1 MVTRT
6 GLGYRGLRDIPRFGF
21 GDVTT
26 AQATGSGQSAA
37 VAVQDFTSSGGGSK
51 YLSGTGASLIA
62 LSPFIPVAGAF
73 IAVAGVAL
81 ELLGQMGV
89 GSGCGQKCV
98 LSTTYAN
105 KAEAVFRQNCNT
117 YFGLPAPR
125 TYSEQ
130 QAALAIFDG
139 IWLDLTQQCGVPS
152 LGDPGKRC
160 ITDRQAGACTWKQT
174 GQSPWP
180 GGPGLGACWNWF
192 NAYRDPIANDP
203 VVPDTLATSASSA
216 ATSLE
221 SALGVS
227 SSSLM
232 PLLLIGGLL
241 ALAVSL

>member
-1 MVTRT
+1 VVA
-6 GLGYRGLRDIPRFGF
+6 GQDI
-21 GDVTT
+21 
-26 AQATGSGQSAA
+26 AA
-37 VAVQDFTSSGGGSK
+37 GASGGGGAN
-51 YLSGTGASLIA
+51 YLKGTGAAMLA
-62 LSPFIPVAGAF
+62 AAPFTPPP
-73 IAVAGVAL
+73 AGVAL
-81 ELLGQMGV
+81 AIAGAALEFLGAMGV

-105 KAEAVFRQNCNT
+105 KAEALFRQNIT
-117 YFGLPAPR
+117 AYFGIPAPR
-125 TYSEQ
+125 TVTQ
-130 QAALAIFDG
+130 QKEALTIFDA
-139 IWLDLTQQCGVPS
+139 IWLDLTQQCGVAS

-160 ITDRQAGACTWKQT
+160 ITDRQSGACTWKQT

-180 GGPGLGACWNWF
+180 GGPALGACWNWF

-203 VVPDTLATSASSA
+203 VVADTVASSVSGA

-232 PLLLIGGLL
+232 PLLLIGGLV

>member
-1 MVTRT
+1 MA
-6 GLGYRGLRDIPRFGF
+6 I
-21 GDVTT
+21 
-26 AQATGSGQSAA
+26 
-37 VAVQDFTSSGGGSK
+37 
-51 YLSGTGASLIA
+51 
-62 LSPFIPVAGAF
+62 AGA
-73 IAVAGVAL
+73 AL
-81 ELLGQMGV
+81 EFLGAMGV

-105 KAEAVFRQNCNT
+105 KAEALFRQNADA
-117 YFGLPAPR
+117 YFGIPAPR
-125 TYSEQ
+125 TVTQ
-130 QAALAIFDG
+130 QKEALTIFDA
-139 IWLDLTQQCGVPS
+139 IWLDLMQQCGVAA

-180 GGPGLGACWNWF
+180 GGPALGECWNWF